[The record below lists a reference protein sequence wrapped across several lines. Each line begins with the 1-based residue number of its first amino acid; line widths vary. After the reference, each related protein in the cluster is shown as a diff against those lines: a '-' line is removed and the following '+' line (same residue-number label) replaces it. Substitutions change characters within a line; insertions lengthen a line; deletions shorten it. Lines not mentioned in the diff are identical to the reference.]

1 MLAIRVAHCYNVMKI
16 LIEIAPDD
24 TLKEEDL
31 AEMRRRAAMAGKKTG
46 EWAAGVI
53 LRELN
58 NPPERPLLQETR
70 AIAA

>member
-1 MLAIRVAHCYNVMKI
+1 MKI

-31 AEMRRRAAMAGKKTG
+31 AEMRRRAAMDGKKPG

-58 NPPERPLLQETR
+58 NPPERPLLQEPH